1 MRSSPAGCRRI
12 RSIRRS
18 PCSPTAASSPTA
30 PWAATVS
37 RRRKRRY
44 SRATCATG
52 RHSCARSTPRAG
64 CWAAPGAQRTSIC
77 AWKRAST
84 ALSSTNSCRLGTTS
98 RCWRSLIRT
107 SWAMP
112 GRWCC
117 IPMERA
123 KAAMTRAPTAVRR
136 GRRFGVTFSCRRK
149 AISRL
154 HSAAVRD
161 IVPLRARGVCEA
173 RTGAL
178 ASKSMIHRLFS
189 YALAAFAGLVI
200 APAAAQAHPHI
211 WVTVKS
217 EVVYGPDGTVTGVRH
232 AWTFDDMFSVFATQ
246 GIESKKKGEFTREEL
261 APLAEVNVTS
271 LKEFDYFTYAKAN
284 GKKTPF
290 NGPVDYFLDYKDSV
304 LTLHFTLPFKAPVKT
319 QNLDIEVFDPSYFV
333 DFSFAEKDPVALVQA
348 PAQCRLATSKPGE
361 STPFQTQ
368 RLHDAMAN
376 QPDTM
381 NFGAQFANKISVKC

>member
-1 MRSSPAGCRRI
+1 
-12 RSIRRS
+12 
-18 PCSPTAASSPTA
+18 
-30 PWAATVS
+30 
-37 RRRKRRY
+37 
-44 SRATCATG
+44 
-52 RHSCARSTPRAG
+52 
-64 CWAAPGAQRTSIC
+64 
-77 AWKRAST
+77 
-84 ALSSTNSCRLGTTS
+84 
-98 RCWRSLIRT
+98 
-107 SWAMP
+107 MP

-117 IPMERA
+117 IPMEPA

-200 APAAAQAHPHI
+200 APAAVQAHPHI

-246 GIESKKKGEFTREEL
+246 GIESKKKGEFTRDEL

-271 LKEFDYFTYAKAN
+271 LKEYDFFTYAKAN
-284 GKKTPF
+284 GKALEFKEPPGGYYLEFDPKET
-290 NGPVDYFLDYKDSV
+290 V
-304 LTLHFTLPFKAPVKT
+304 LTLHFTLPLKTPVKAKDLT
-319 QNLDIEVFDPSYFV
+319 LDVYDREFFV
-333 DFSFAEKDPVALVQA
+333 DFSFAEKDPAKLVGA
-348 PAQCRLATSKPGE
+348 PAQCKLSILNPEQMSADLSARLSQLG
-361 STPFQTQ
+361 
-368 RLHDAMAN
+368 AN
-376 QPDTM
+376 ERDPTLTI
-381 NFGAQFANKISVKC
+381 GSEYANRIVVKCP